1 MALEIT
7 NNYNTYENAYATQ
20 KQETVK
26 KQVASRQ
33 ETSETVAAQ
42 KNFTVGNGKA
52 KSTADYAKE
61 LEKLVPSVEFRVGNA
76 CVSDKS
82 GKSLTVNP
90 KLLEKMQNDPEKE
103 RNMKDMIRGVES
115 MSKLAESITKASGWT
130 IVYQHSYIDENGKYH
145 CRMQTRNDFMLN
157 MSDKLRE
164 ERRKNSEKLIE
175 KSKEKATEKREELQ
189 EALEEN
195 KTETEDKKTDGEQ
208 KKSDIIIVK
217 ENTPLEKVE
226 QMLLEKL
233 ENSENGE
240 IYLDD
245 DDMQMILDAAKEETQ
260 GQTDKV
266 KNPVVAGNNFDMQI

>member
-61 LEKLVPSVEFRVGNA
+61 LEKLVSSVEFRVGNA

-195 KTETEDKKTDGEQ
+195 KTETEDKKADGEQ
-208 KKSDIIIVK
+208 KKSDIIIIK